1 MLLEDAAHIFALPV
15 KYAMIKTFIV
25 SDGFLIND
33 KVREINNI
41 PEAEVYNFDEES
53 DAAEIVNSFRLNTFF
68 SAKRIIILKNAI
80 TLLEPKETVKLLE
93 ELKDAPETDIYF
105 FEKKAPAKSP
115 LFAWL
120 KTNSDFREL
129 VIDKKFD
136 LVEHIKNAVQKEGGE
151 ISPLA
156 AERLASFVGPDLWR
170 LSEEIKKLVNYK
182 YSNKDEPVIDT
193 ADISLLV
200 HPDVDLNIFNL
211 IDAFATKNTKKAA
224 ELVNDFIDQGVNEL
238 YLLTMIW
245 KQFRNIAMAKF
256 ETNVSDLTLVKKAG
270 LHPFVAKK
278 TMAQARNFD
287 VEDILRIY
295 EKLAQA
301 DHKLKSGS
309 EPKQVLLSILT

>member
-1 MLLEDAAHIFALPV
+1 
-15 KYAMIKTFIV
+15 MIKTYIAND
-25 SDGFLIND
+25 SFLIND
-33 KVREINNI
+33 KVRDVTNV
-41 PEAEVYNFDEES
+41 PEAEVYLFDEES
-53 DAAEIVNSFRLNTFF
+53 NTTDVTNSFRLNTFF
-68 SAKRIIILKNAI
+68 SNKRVIILKNTVAS
-80 TLLEPKETVKLLE
+80 LETKETIKLLE
-93 ELKDAPETDIYF
+93 ELKNVPDTDIYF
-105 FEKKAPAKSP
+105 FENKAPAKSA
-115 LFAWL
+115 LFTWL
-120 KTNSDFREL
+120 KTNSDFQEL

-136 LVEHIKNAVQKEGGE
+136 LVEHIKNTVKKEGGE

-156 AERLASFVGPDLWR
+156 AERLATFVGSDLWR

-182 YSNKDEPVIDT
+182 YSNKDEPVIET

-200 HPDVDLNIFNL
+200 SPDVDLNIFNL

-224 ELVNDFIDQGVNEL
+224 ELINDFIDQGVNEL

-256 ETNVSDLTLVKKAG
+256 ENNVTDSILTKKAG

-287 VEDILRIY
+287 IEDILRIY

>member
-1 MLLEDAAHIFALPV
+1 
-15 KYAMIKTFIV
+15 MIKTYIV
-25 SDGFLIND
+25 SDSFLIND
-33 KVREINNI
+33 RVREITNA
-41 PEAEVYNFDEES
+41 PEAEIYNFNEES
-53 DAAEIVNSFRLNTFF
+53 TAADIANSFRTNTFF
-68 SAKRIIILKNAI
+68 SAKRVIILRNAVA
-80 TLLEPKETVKLLE
+80 LLEPKETIKLLE
-93 ELKDAPETDIYF
+93 ELKNASDTDVYF
-105 FEKKAPAKSP
+105 FENKASAKSA
-115 LFAWL
+115 LFTWL
-120 KTNSDFREL
+120 KTNSDFQEL

-136 LVEHIKNAVQKEGGE
+136 LVEHIKNTVKKEEGE

-156 AERLASFVGPDLWR
+156 AERLATFVGPDLWR

-182 YSNKDEPVIDT
+182 YLNKDEPVIET

-200 HPDVDLNIFNL
+200 SPDVDLNIFDL

-224 ELVNDFIDQGVNEL
+224 ELINDFIDRGVNEL

-256 ETNVSDLTLVKKAG
+256 ENNVSDLTLTKKAG
-270 LHPFVAKK
+270 LHPYVAKK

-287 VEDILRIY
+287 IEDILRIY